1 MLRLEIT
8 DALLAKQPQTTKHK
22 KTQNT
27 YARQLFEELII
38 KYLPT
43 KKFSVERQACTNPC
57 LFQKGLKICVE
68 SKHPEQENNLER
80 V

>member
-1 MLRLEIT
+1 MHCWQNNP
-8 DALLAKQPQTTKHK
+8 KQQNT

-27 YARQLFEELII
+27 YAEQLFEELII
-38 KYLPT
+38 KNLPT

-68 SKHPEQENNLER
+68 SKHPQQENNLER